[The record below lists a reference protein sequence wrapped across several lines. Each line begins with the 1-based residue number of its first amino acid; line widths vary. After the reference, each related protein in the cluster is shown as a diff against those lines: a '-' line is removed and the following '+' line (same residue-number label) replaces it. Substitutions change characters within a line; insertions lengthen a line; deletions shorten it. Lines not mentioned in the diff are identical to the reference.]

1 MVPEEHTN
9 TTAALVVI
17 GNEILSGKVTDSN
30 SGFLAREL
38 RTAGVSLERISVIV
52 DDIAT
57 IATEVAEC
65 AGAYDVVFTSGGVG
79 PTHDDVTIEGVAQA
93 FGRPVVEHPGLR
105 LAIEKAV
112 GDTPGSPL
120 LKMAEVPE
128 GAELISSGDAHF
140 PSVKIENVYVLP
152 GIPQIFETK
161 VESLCQRFMTS
172 PYHLRQVLVSVNES
186 SIAGHLNATLAAFP
200 ALLLGS
206 YPTIG
211 NDEYRVRLTL
221 ESKDERYLDSAL
233 EDLVGRIPGD
243 HIVKIER

>member
-1 MVPEEHTN
+1 
-9 TTAALVVI
+9 
-17 GNEILSGKVTDSN
+17 
-30 SGFLAREL
+30 
-38 RTAGVSLERISVIV
+38 
-52 DDIAT
+52 
-57 IATEVAEC
+57 
-65 AGAYDVVFTSGGVG
+65 
-79 PTHDDVTIEGVAQA
+79 
-93 FGRPVVEHPGLR
+93 
-105 LAIEKAV
+105 
-112 GDTPGSPL
+112 
-120 LKMAEVPE
+120 MAEVPE